1 MNKID
6 FHVHVTPPEIAVNWQ
21 KYAVNEPYFSMLSES
36 PRNKFSN
43 AEDIIAA
50 LDESG
55 FDRAVIFGFAF
66 RDMGLCRLANDYV
79 IEKVREHQD
88 RLTGFI
94 SISPNAKELEKEIDR
109 CHCSGLKGIGELF
122 PDGQDFR
129 IDDERETHAL
139 ASVCTE
145 RNLPLILHVNEPVG
159 HYYPGKTD
167 TGLRQVERFVE
178 NCQGLRIVLAH
189 WGGGL
194 AFYETMP
201 EIREK
206 CRNVYYDTAATPL
219 LYTGAIYHAACAV
232 GLREKILF
240 GSDFPLLPL
249 SRCLPPETLPS
260 PERELLLG
268 GNAEKLLNG
277 I

>member
-1 MNKID
+1 MSRID
-6 FHVHVTPPEIAVNWQ
+6 FHVHVTPPEIAVNWK
-21 KYAVNEPYFSMLSES
+21 KYAVNEPYFSMLSKS
-36 PRNKFSN
+36 PRNKFSD
-43 AEDIIAA
+43 AEGVIAA

-79 IEKVREHQD
+79 IEKIREHPN

-94 SISPNAKELEKEIDR
+94 SVSPKSKELEKEIDR

-122 PDGQDFR
+122 PEGQDFR
-129 IDDERETHAL
+129 IDDEKETRTLTSICA
-139 ASVCTE
+139 E

-167 TGLRQVERFVE
+167 TGLKQVERFVE
-178 NCQGLRIVLAH
+178 NSQGLRIALAH

-206 CRNVYYDTAATPL
+206 FRNVYYDTAATPL
-219 LYTGAIYHAACAV
+219 LYTDEIYHAARAV
-232 GLREKILF
+232 GLCKKILF
-240 GSDFPLLPL
+240 GSDYPLLPI

-268 GNAEKLLNG
+268 GNAEKFMSMD
-277 I
+277 